1 MNLKSFLLA
10 GLDWST
16 FSQFTMLPSWSILS
30 LFWRSRTHVTL
41 SLLGSLDSQSISCLC
56 LCNFKEGGTYYYIF
70 RHEVILTQK
79 KWRYKRI
86 LDAKLLKLR
95 ESGVQDSIRRSWE
108 DDLPRCKVLNDD
120 DDSIALGP
128 GLNIWSTFNA
138 NIIFAHMEFIEKLI
152 FTFTLLGVGYIVSVS
167 IFGFEMG
174 KRLKYLVN
182 TWTGWVHKLCNQYSI
197 LCVGSKQKMME

>member
-138 NIIFAHMEFIEKLI
+138 NIHFCSHGIYRKAHIH
-152 FTFTLLGVGYIVSVS
+152 
-167 IFGFEMG
+167 
-174 KRLKYLVN
+174 
-182 TWTGWVHKLCNQYSI
+182 VHPS
-197 LCVGSKQKMME
+197 GSWLYCICLNIWFWNGQKAEIPW